1 MKKTT
6 YIILGTLILLPFI
19 FILLTLV
26 PEKKRFTVFN
36 LTKIT
41 DRKLEMVHNVV
52 FDGRIDLF
60 DSANVQLQLV
70 IVPDTT
76 GNGCS
81 VNYPSEVFK
90 VVQIGNTLRI
100 RVSDEGKSLLRKDLQ
115 LLQNADM
122 NKIDPDT
129 ISSSDTLK
137 IKFLADRSLKNINLK
152 YEHEIVFEG
161 AKLPELMVRTPG
173 VITLNKGTE
182 IDRLHI
188 IGHPM
193 LHLYDSRVGNFF
205 YRLIPGKENEGGA
218 LYGENYR
225 IGTMTITGYGNMNG
239 VDAAKCDHLIID
251 PDRGK
256 DGGLNVSFDEVKALW
271 RVK

>member
-100 RVSDEGKSLLRKDLQ
+100 RVSDEGKSLL
-115 LLQNADM
+115 
-122 NKIDPDT
+122 
-129 ISSSDTLK
+129 
-137 IKFLADRSLKNINLK
+137 
-152 YEHEIVFEG
+152 
-161 AKLPELMVRTPG
+161 
-173 VITLNKGTE
+173 
-182 IDRLHI
+182 
-188 IGHPM
+188 
-193 LHLYDSRVGNFF
+193 
-205 YRLIPGKENEGGA
+205 
-218 LYGENYR
+218 
-225 IGTMTITGYGNMNG
+225 
-239 VDAAKCDHLIID
+239 
-251 PDRGK
+251 
-256 DGGLNVSFDEVKALW
+256 
-271 RVK
+271 